1 MTLAIMGL
9 GEVAEALLF
18 WRALSIQLDLH
29 PSATPQTG
37 SWPEVVKW
45 ARCPGGTHR

>member
-18 WRALSIQLDLH
+18 WRALSIQPDLH
-29 PSATPQTG
+29 PICHPPDPVLA
-37 SWPEVVKW
+37 
-45 ARCPGGTHR
+45 